1 MLCVCVC
8 VCVVCVCGCC
18 VCCVCVCVCF
28 TPNVVAVILTQI
40 SKAVSDFM
48 LTRNLRKG
56 LLHSHKNM
64 C

>member
-1 MLCVCVC
+1 MCSACVRVCVC
-8 VCVVCVCGCC
+8 A
-18 VCCVCVCVCF
+18 CVCVCVCF
-28 TPNVVAVILTQI
+28 TPNVVAIILTQI